1 MPFAG
6 YAPGIPKYGLS
17 TLAPYSLMDDS
28 ISVTTSRFLHKCF
41 SHQFF
46 AAAELKDKADQNKR
60 DNHTHYLLKQ

>member
-17 TLAPYSLMDDS
+17 TLTPYSLMDAS

-46 AAAELKDKADQNKR
+46 AAAELKDKAD
-60 DNHTHYLLKQ
+60 